1 MRRRREQT
9 VLDEFKVG
17 VGIGGA
23 AILFFALFSPWLL
36 TAGLLAAAIVGGR
49 WWKNIGRFR
58 HLKLADRK
66 HFIETTEF
74 LGGLFDFEW
83 NGVHHHMLY
92 LGNSQDGTIRYWYDD
107 GYYYPQAVDNGEMY
121 WDKCKAINDTN
132 LRSKLDGFQEMGNEW
147 PAYYNEVVMADKRK
161 KALAQRVAQQEEKQR
176 AASPSRKKGRKDAA
190 TATAAFLNEHP
201 DYVKD
206 LNETVEQLR
215 KEIQGYCPTIDFESI
230 QKASR
235 A

>member
-1 MRRRREQT
+1 MS
-9 VLDEFKVG
+9 DEAKILTS
-17 VGIGGA
+17 IGFA
-23 AILFFALFSPWLL
+23 ALFMAGMVFIAPWVF
-36 TAGLLAAAIVGGR
+36 GGCLLAAGVVGFR
-49 WWKNIGRFR
+49 WWKNIGRFNK
-58 HLKLADRK
+58 LKLADRK

-74 LGGLFDFEW
+74 IGGLFDFEW
-83 NGVHHHMLY
+83 NGIHHHMLY
-92 LGNSQDGTIRYWYDD
+92 LGDSKDGTIRYWYDD
-107 GYYYPQAVDNGEMY
+107 GYYYPQAVDDGTMY

-161 KALAQRVAQQEEKQR
+161 KALAQQEEKR
-176 AASPSRKKGRKDAA
+176 CAASPSRKPKRKEAM
-190 TATAAFLNEHP
+190 TAASQFLNDHP
-201 DYVKD
+201 DYMKD